1 MRALRIL
8 KTLLAVLAAGYILTY
23 FSELLFWARPRPGDS
38 LGGWLGT
45 WLVYSLTGF
54 ILLALIGHFR
64 ARSIW
69 AIFLA
74 GAAFGWLTEGL
85 VVQTAYEDLPLSL
98 SFTGLAWHAL
108 ISTLVGW
115 WLLRKTLR
123 RGFPPTLAL
132 STVIGLTYGWWAIHW
147 WLAPDGG
154 VSTIPEF
161 GLYSLIATLLVMVAY
176 FIADRW
182 LPQPY
187 LPDRWIVLAVFVLLG
202 AYFIFVTV
210 QAVPLA
216 GLILPLLLTVI
227 LLTLRRNR
235 KLEPEPDSEPDQ
247 PAPPVSYLGLLA
259 IPAAAIT
266 VYALAAWLGL
276 RWQTNWVLYA
286 ITTPAG
292 FVMFLLSLGKIWRK
306 MGILE
311 PRSAQST
318 PR

>member
-1 MRALRIL
+1 MRVI
-8 KTLLAVLAAGYILTY
+8 KSILAVLAVGYILTY

-54 ILLALIGHFR
+54 MMLALIGHFR

-69 AIFLA
+69 ALFLT

-108 ISTLVGW
+108 ISVLVGW
-115 WLLRKTLR
+115 WLTRKTLR
-123 RGFPPTLAL
+123 RGLLPTMVL
-132 STVIGLTYGWWAIHW
+132 SAAIGLTYGLWAIHW

-154 VSTIPEF
+154 VSSIPEF
-161 GLYSLIATLLVMVAY
+161 GLYSLIATLVVMVAY
-176 FIADRW
+176 FIVDRW
-182 LPQPY
+182 LPEPF
-187 LPDRWIVLAVFVLLG
+187 LPDRWIVLVAFVLLG

-227 LLTLRRNR
+227 FLTLRRNR
-235 KLEPEPDSEPDQ
+235 KLEPERIDTCSIIT
-247 PAPPVSYLGLLA
+247 APGELPRIVSHPGGSNHGLYPGDLA
-259 IPAAAIT
+259 GP
-266 VYALAAWLGL
+266 ALADQLGVVSIDYTF
-276 RWQTNWVLYA
+276 RFCDV
-286 ITTPAG
+286 P
-292 FVMFLLSLGKIWRK
+292 FEPGKD
-306 MGILE
+306 LV
-311 PRSAQST
+311 
-318 PR
+318 